1 MTQTVDSKWTDD
13 IEVRTLNFL
22 DVVDPPKNPNKDEFF
37 SQLQRFAECVAPGIQ
52 PENGWLQKDKA
63 AMASVMRGLSQ
74 VGSIDRGS
82 FASYAS
88 E

>member
-13 IEVRTLNFL
+13 VEVRTLNFL

-52 PENGWLQKDKA
+52 PENDIAPIIQRANQLLKNQQKP
-63 AMASVMRGLSQ
+63 
-74 VGSIDRGS
+74 VGPTNPFLRKKP
-82 FASYAS
+82 
-88 E
+88 